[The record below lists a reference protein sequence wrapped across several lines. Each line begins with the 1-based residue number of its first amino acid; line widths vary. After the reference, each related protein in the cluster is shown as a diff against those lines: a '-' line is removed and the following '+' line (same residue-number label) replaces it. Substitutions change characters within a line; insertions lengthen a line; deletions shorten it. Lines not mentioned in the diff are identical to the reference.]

1 MTMTLTEAQLVAH
14 HTGAL
19 EAALYRLRSF
29 SDANPQEP
37 LHAAQIEEL
46 QRLQRIVGR
55 ARRQI
60 GDQHITESDL
70 ALDIRAASADTDAP
84 PERFWP
90 QTEIAQDLYDAKMA
104 LADALYFFGRV
115 LDKHGALEDIPL
127 PLEEGAV

>member
-1 MTMTLTEAQLVAH
+1 MTPTEAQLVAH
-14 HTGAL
+14 YTGAP

-29 SDANPQEP
+29 CDANPQQP
-37 LHAAQIEEL
+37 LHGAQIEEL

-70 ALDIRAASADTDAP
+70 ALDIRATSADTDAP

-115 LDKHGALEDIPL
+115 LDTHAALVDIPL